1 MYKFIKKVV
10 MYYSVNNI
18 NLFVKDE
25 GYGEPTLIFLHFWGG
40 SSKTWNGVTSL
51 LNSKYRCISY
61 DSRGWGKSDK
71 PETGYGIKSLASDTL
86 ALIQKLKLDNYILV
100 GHSMGGKVSQ
110 YIAAQ
115 KPAGLKKLILVA
127 PSPSVSTV
135 MPAEMLDGMRSAYTS
150 LEGIN
155 GTIDHVFKAG
165 DVSPELREQLIAG
178 IQSNTDQSRLG
189 WTNIALPEDVSEGVE
204 KISVPTLIIAGEND
218 IVDPPQRLEAEV
230 KSLIPGSEMITI
242 DSVGH
247 LIMLQKPEKVAE
259 LIADFI

>member
-1 MYKFIKKVV
+1 
-10 MYYSVNNI
+10 MYYSINNI

-25 GYGEPTLIFLHFWGG
+25 GQGEPTLIFLHFWGG
-40 SSKTWNGVTSL
+40 SSETWNGVTSL
-51 LNSKYRCISY
+51 LKDKYRCISY

-71 PETGYGIKSLASDTL
+71 PETGYNIKSLAGDTL
-86 ALIQKLKLDNYILV
+86 ALIQELKLDNYILV

-127 PSPSVSTV
+127 PSPSVPTV
-135 MPAEMLDGMRSAYTS
+135 MPAEMLDGMRNAYTS

-165 DVSPELREQLIAG
+165 NISPELREKLIAG

-189 WTNIALPEDVSEGVE
+189 WTNIALPEDVSEGVNH
-204 KISVPTLIIAGEND
+204 ISVPTLIIAGEND

-230 KSLIPGSEMITI
+230 RLRITGSKMVVIPSA
-242 DSVGH
+242 GH
-247 LIMLQKPEKVAE
+247 LSMLQEPTQVAGY
-259 LIADFI
+259 IDAFCSNQ